1 MSLLPACTTEAQL
14 QWARPYVVSLPG
26 SDVVYAQGR
35 VGASCPHP
43 QEAEVQLWDYATG
56 TLCGVLHHPGGI
68 LRDMQW
74 MPIKC
79 GPTTHAAGVLAV
91 AHDANESCAQL
102 WVVPAVPVG
111 KETSSTA
118 SCCHWHWEQA
128 ALTLDHCRGA
138 SALSWR
144 EPHQWECSPPK
155 QQHELLVGCADGRV
169 HLCEVDCSAAGQLT
183 FEPLLSIHPNT
194 SPVSALCWARCGCIS
209 SYFMV
214 YYAQNTCLNI
224 MDVEAPH
231 QTCLSRKTKIT
242 TSATSCDAS
251 LGTSSFALCLSDLGN
266 VQLVELLK
274 QGTWVPS
281 FVSPENGDGGSRN
294 GDAVCLATDVSTG
307 VHLLVGT
314 TTGQLQRSPFHSGNT
329 VSASTSQTWSPQ
341 TLLEVTCDLS
351 SEEQPLHVDAP
362 ALGIPGSK
370 APIPECVAQD
380 PTLAFLPPKAA
391 ALQSVSSSRLHTAGV
406 FAVCTLRGLLV
417 MGVLPP

>member
-214 YYAQNTCLNI
+214 YYAQVCVCVYVCVGPTACNLVHVHTQLLPLTLKWNHAHVPRFWRQGFSLTKNI
-224 MDVEAPH
+224 
-231 QTCLSRKTKIT
+231 
-242 TSATSCDAS
+242 
-251 LGTSSFALCLSDLGN
+251 
-266 VQLVELLK
+266 
-274 QGTWVPS
+274 
-281 FVSPENGDGGSRN
+281 
-294 GDAVCLATDVSTG
+294 
-307 VHLLVGT
+307 
-314 TTGQLQRSPFHSGNT
+314 
-329 VSASTSQTWSPQ
+329 STSLFFP
-341 TLLEVTCDLS
+341 
-351 SEEQPLHVDAP
+351 PP
-362 ALGIPGSK
+362 AEHLFEHHG
-370 APIPECVAQD
+370 C
-380 PTLAFLPPKAA
+380 
-391 ALQSVSSSRLHTAGV
+391 
-406 FAVCTLRGLLV
+406 
-417 MGVLPP
+417 